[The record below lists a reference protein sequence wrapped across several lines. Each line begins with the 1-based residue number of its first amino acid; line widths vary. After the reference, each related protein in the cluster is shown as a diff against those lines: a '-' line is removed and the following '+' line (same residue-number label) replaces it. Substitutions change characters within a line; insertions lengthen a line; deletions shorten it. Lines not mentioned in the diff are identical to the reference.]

1 MRVRVAACLVVAAS
15 LLGACGGGD
24 GGEDRSARERPAAVA
39 SRSAEERRVRSVVR
53 ETLMTEDPEDCAR
66 LLTQAAIEQ
75 FTFRRGRAALAECR
89 DNADEDAATAV
100 EITRVDI
107 DGARAEAVAEPKGG
121 GLTMRTATFSLLK
134 DGGRWK
140 IDRLK
145 AGTLDRAAFMRY
157 GRKELREPP
166 SSLSEEATHCV
177 MRELRSRPDEV
188 LVRIFVASDLR
199 TLLVPTVVCAL
210 RHELPQSAQAAPFVA
225 CVTKA
230 VRRELTSG
238 ALGRELAEDPDIGL
252 LESER
257 FERVMEAI
265 ATACVRQGVPAP
277 SGGSVS

>member
-1 MRVRVAACLVVAAS
+1 MRVRLAACLVVAAS
-15 LLGACGGGD
+15 LLGACGGD
-24 GGEDRSARERPAAVA
+24 GGEQRGARESPAAAA
-39 SRSAEERRVRSVVR
+39 SAGADERRVRAVVR
-53 ETLMTEDPEDCAR
+53 KTLMTEDPEDCAR

-89 DNADEDAATAV
+89 ANAGEDAATAV

-107 DGARAEAVAEPKGG
+107 DGARAEAVAEPEGG

-134 DGGRWK
+134 DGRRWR

-166 SSLSEEATHCV
+166 SSLSEEATQCV

-210 RHELPQSAQAAPFVA
+210 RHELPRTARAAPFVA

-238 ALGRELAEDPDIGL
+238 ALGRELAGDPDIGL

-257 FERVMEAI
+257 FERVMEEI
-265 ATACVRQGVPAP
+265 ATACARQGLPAP